1 MAATQ
6 INGGTIENRGPALEG
21 MISTVLKYGKI
32 NDVAK
37 YFCSSKKMKKEST
50 GTNKVGGTKLRKK

>member
-1 MAATQ
+1 MVATQ

-37 YFCSSKKMKKEST
+37 YFCLSKKK
-50 GTNKVGGTKLRKK
+50 